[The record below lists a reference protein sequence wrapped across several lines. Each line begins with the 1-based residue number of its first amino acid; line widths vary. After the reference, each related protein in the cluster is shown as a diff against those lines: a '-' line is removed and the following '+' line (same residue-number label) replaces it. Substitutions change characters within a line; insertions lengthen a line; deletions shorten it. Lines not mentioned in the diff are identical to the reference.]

1 MASRPELLTPHEYVK
16 DATAAIKKAKRR
28 ISFLCMMV
36 SDDAATNAFID
47 ALNDA
52 SRRGVHVEVAA
63 DVFTYGELSG
73 HFIPTRYFTKKTRET
88 NLMAKEFKD
97 SNVIFNWLG
106 RFSNTPFTGRTH
118 IKWCVI
124 DDTIYS
130 FGGVNL
136 YDQGLENADY
146 MFKIVDSELA
156 DTLDK
161 EYERLVRADSGNFSY
176 KSRTI
181 KSRYGKVHID
191 GGLPFDSVIYR
202 RACKLASEAESI
214 IYVSQY
220 GPTGKLNRLVKKT
233 GSKLYF
239 NNGEDAP
246 GINKLAIGFI
256 HFLTRNKT
264 RYKKKRYLHAK
275 FMLFTMKDGRKIALT
290 GSHNFVH
297 GGVLL
302 GTREVALE
310 TENAAVIAQLEGF
323 YKEFVA

>member
-1 MASRPELLTPHEYVK
+1 MASRPELLSPHEYVK

-36 SDDAATNAFID
+36 TDDEATDSFID
-47 ALNDA
+47 ALNEA

-73 HFIPTRYFTKKTRET
+73 HFYPIRYFSKKTRET
-88 NLMAKEFKD
+88 NSMAKEFKD

-118 IKWCVI
+118 IKWCVV
-124 DDTIYS
+124 DDTIFS

-156 DTLDK
+156 DILDN
-161 EYERLVRADSGNFSY
+161 EYERLVRADRDHFSY

-191 GGLPFDSVIYR
+191 GGLPLDSVIYR
-202 RACKLASEAESI
+202 RVCILAKEAESV

-220 GPTGKLNRLVKKT
+220 GPTGKLNRLLKKT
-233 GSKLYF
+233 NSKLYF
-239 NNGEDAP
+239 NNGKNAP
-246 GINKLAIGFI
+246 GLNKIAIATI
-256 HFLTRNKT
+256 HLLTRNKT
-264 RYKKKRYLHAK
+264 RYKKSRYLHGK
-275 FMLFTMKDGRKIALT
+275 FMIFTMKDGRKIALT
-290 GSHNFVH
+290 GSHNFAH

-310 TENAAVIAQLEGF
+310 TENAAVIQQLEDF
-323 YKEFVA
+323 YRKYIA